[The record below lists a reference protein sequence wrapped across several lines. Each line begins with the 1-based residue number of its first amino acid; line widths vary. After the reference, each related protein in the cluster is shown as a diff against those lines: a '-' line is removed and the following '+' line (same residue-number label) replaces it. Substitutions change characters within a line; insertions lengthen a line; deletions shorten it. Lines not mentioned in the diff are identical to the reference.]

1 MVRLGYANTGST
13 GPEPGIDRS
22 RHGGSLET
30 VDAVVVGSGFGGSVA
45 ALRLA
50 EAGQSVVL
58 MERGKPYPPGSFARS
73 PSEMG
78 RNFWDPDRGLYG
90 LFDAW
95 TFRGTEGLVSSGL
108 GGGSLIYANVLLR
121 KDEKWFVNESP
132 IPGGGYE
139 NWPFTREDLD
149 PYYDAAEAMLQPVP
163 YPWKDT
169 AKTLAMESTAA
180 TLGLSISRPPIAVT
194 FAPTPGGD
202 PRTNHPLPLPE
213 YGSVHGPNT
222 VRTTCTL
229 SGECDIGCNAGAKN
243 TLDHNYISAAAAK
256 GADVRTFHDVR
267 GIRPLPGGG
276 YEVRYVV
283 HHPENQGELLTEQI
297 IRCTR
302 LILGAGTFGTNFL
315 LLRNRGSL
323 PALSETLGT
332 RFSGNGD
339 LLTFI
344 MDAKT
349 PATNGSR
356 PGVRT
361 LTGSR
366 GPVITTAIRVPD
378 ANDDDGDGR
387 GYYVEDAGYPAFINW
402 LMETAQLRTAAM
414 RTARVA
420 GQLLKDRL
428 FEAGRSNV
436 SADLAAA
443 LGDGRLSASSVP
455 LLGMGRDIPDGVMT
469 LNDGRLAI
477 AWTMATS
484 KEYFGRVRATMESIA
499 KDLDGNFVDNPLWWA
514 KRVITVH
521 PIGGAPSGR
530 HPGEAVCDSYGEVFG
545 YPGLFVVDGAAMPGP
560 VGANPSLTIAA
571 FAERAC
577 ARILDGGQAGGRR
590 WPAGHRGIAPSDA
603 AGEDAAGEDVAAE
616 GALAE
621 VADQGHG
628 SPATSQPEA
637 AGAVIDAGAS
647 APRALA
653 PDATKGKGAREEQPA
668 GAAPGGTDV
677 PQASAR
683 RLARRGK
690 SAATGGIDA
699 HEASPR
705 GLTPPGAGPA
715 PGGTDVLPASAR
727 RLTAPTTGPPPATSV
742 RFTEQMHGWFSP
754 GLSDPEKGRMLGRD
768 RSRKIMFEL
777 TIIAEDMEAFV
788 ADPSHPAKA
797 EGYVLADYFG
807 GRMPVERGWFN
818 LFVEDEST
826 DGRPARRMLYRLWL
840 RDPGGTPFTFTGYKQ
855 IHNEAGFDL
864 WPDTTI
870 LYATILRGHVPP
882 DADTKR
888 PDVNSVASDSVA
900 SDSVAAEH
908 GVVGAG
914 ILYIRPLDFAKQL
927 TTFRA
932 EGPARAAG
940 LAAFMKL
947 FAGELWQVYGR
958 GIRRVPF
965 PLRSSRTPNRPGR

>member
-1 MVRLGYANTGST
+1 MAGARRSST
-13 GPEPGIDRS
+13 
-22 RHGGSLET
+22 LEK

-149 PYYDAAEAMLQPVP
+149 PYYKAAEEMLQPVP
-163 YPWKDT
+163 YPYKDT
-169 AKTLAMESTAA
+169 AKTMAMENTAA

-194 FAPTPGGD
+194 FAGAPGAE

-213 YGSVHGPNT
+213 YGSIHGPNT

-229 SGECDIGCNAGAKN
+229 CGECDIGCNAGAKN

-256 GADVRTFHDVR
+256 GADIRTFHDVR
-267 GIRPLPGGG
+267 GIRPLGGGG

-283 HHPENQGELLTEQI
+283 HDPENRGGLLTEQI
-297 IRCTR
+297 IHCRR
-302 LILGAGTFGTNFL
+302 LVLGAGTFGTNFL

-323 PALSETLGT
+323 PALSDALGT

-402 LMETAQLRTAAM
+402 LMETAQLKTAAL

-428 FEAGRSNV
+428 FDAGRSNI

-455 LLGMGRDIPDGVMT
+455 LLGMGRDVPDGVMT
-469 LNDGRLAI
+469 LHDGRLAV

-521 PIGGAPSGR
+521 PIGGAPAGR

-545 YPGLFVVDGAAMPGP
+545 YPGMYVVDGAAMPGP

-577 ARILDGGQAGGRR
+577 ARILDGGPEAERSR
-590 WPAGHRGIAPSDA
+590 VAAHRGITPSDA
-603 AGEDAAGEDVAAE
+603 ATGDGNHQAGGGAPAKAAVP
-616 GALAE
+616 
-621 VADQGHG
+621 
-628 SPATSQPEA
+628 PAA
-637 AGAVIDAGAS
+637 AGAVVDVAG

-653 PDATKGKGAREEQPA
+653 PDATKGNGARKEQPA
-668 GAAPGGTDV
+668 
-677 PQASAR
+677 
-683 RLARRGK
+683 
-690 SAATGGIDA
+690 SAAETGADA
-699 HEASPR
+699 PHARSR
-705 GLTPPGAGPA
+705 GLTPPA
-715 PGGTDVLPASAR
+715 TSS
-727 RLTAPTTGPPPATSV
+727 PPATSV

-754 GLSDPEKGRMLGRD
+754 GVTDPEKGRMLGRD

-777 TIIAEDMEAFV
+777 TITAEDIDAFV

-807 GRMPVERGWFN
+807 GRMPVEKGWFN
-818 LFVEDEST
+818 LFVEDESA

-840 RDPGGTPFTFTGYKQ
+840 RDPGGTPFTFTGYKL

-864 WPDTTI
+864 WPDTTV

-882 DADTKR
+882 DAEAGH
-888 PDVNSVASDSVA
+888 PDEGVA
-900 SDSVAAEH
+900 
-908 GVVGAG
+908 GAG
-914 ILYIRPLDFAKQL
+914 VLYIRPLDFAKQL

-932 EGPARAAG
+932 EGPAPVAG

-958 GIRRVPF
+958 GVRRVPF
-965 PLRSSRTPNRPGR
+965 PLRSSRASKRPGR

>member
-1 MVRLGYANTGST
+1 MGRLGTGNSGDAGFEPASDPPRRSST
-13 GPEPGIDRS
+13 GIEK
-22 RHGGSLET
+22 

-58 MERGKPYPPGSFARS
+58 MERGKPYPPGSFART

-139 NWPFTREDLD
+139 NWPFTRADLD

-163 YPWKDT
+163 YPYKDT
-169 AKTLAMESTAA
+169 AKTMAMEKSAA
-180 TLGLSISRPPIAVT
+180 NLGLSITRPPIAVT
-194 FAPTPGGD
+194 FSATPNTE
-202 PRTNHPLPLPE
+202 PRTNQALPLPS
-213 YGSVHGPNT
+213 YGSIHGPTT

-243 TLDHNYISAAAAK
+243 TLDHNYVSAAAFK

-267 GIRPLPGGG
+267 GLRPLDGGG

-283 HHPENQGELLTEQI
+283 HHPDLQGELLTERI
-297 IRCTR
+297 IHCRR

-323 PALSETLGT
+323 PALSDALGT

-344 MDAKT
+344 MGAKT
-349 PATNGSR
+349 PPANGSR

-361 LTGSR
+361 LAGSK

-378 ANDDDGDGR
+378 SNDDDGDGR
-387 GYYVEDAGYPAFINW
+387 GYYVEDAGYPAFMNW
-402 LMETAQLRTAAM
+402 LIETAQLGTTIKRTAK
-414 RTARVA
+414 VA
-420 GQLLKDRL
+420 GQLFKDRL
-428 FEAGRSNV
+428 FDAGRSNV

-443 LGDGRLSASSVP
+443 LGDGRLSSSSVP

-469 LNDGRLAI
+469 LRDGRLAI

-484 KEYFGRVRATMESIA
+484 KEYFGRVRETMESIS
-499 KDLDGNFVDNPLWWA
+499 KDLDGDFIDNPLWWA

-571 FAERAC
+571 FAERTC
-577 ARILDGGQAGGRR
+577 AHILEEAHHASPEGIST
-590 WPAGHRGIAPSDA
+590 RGISPRDA
-603 AGEDAAGEDVAAE
+603 VTVE
-616 GALAE
+616 
-621 VADQGHG
+621 Q
-628 SPATSQPEA
+628 EA
-637 AGAVIDAGAS
+637 AGAVVDVGAS

-653 PDATKGKGAREEQPA
+653 PDATKGKGAQEEQPA
-668 GAAPGGTDV
+668 SAVVDAPT
-677 PQASAR
+677 Q
-683 RLARRGK
+683 RG
-690 SAATGGIDA
+690 
-699 HEASPR
+699 R
-705 GLTPPGAGPA
+705 GLGMPA
-715 PGGTDVLPASAR
+715 IATKDP
-727 RLTAPTTGPPPATSV
+727 TSV

-754 GLSDPEKGRMLGRD
+754 GVTDPEKGRSLGRD
-768 RSRKIMFEL
+768 RSRKVMFEL
-777 TIIAEDMEAFV
+777 TITAEDIDAFA
-788 ADPSHPAKA
+788 ADPSHPATA

-818 LFVEDEST
+818 LFVTDTSS

-840 RDPGGTPFTFTGYKQ
+840 RDPGGTPFTFTGHKL

-864 WPDTTI
+864 WPDTTT

-882 DADTKR
+882 PEKALATADST
-888 PDVNSVASDSVA
+888 PDSAQTQQQD
-900 SDSVAAEH
+900 

-914 ILYIRPLDFAKQL
+914 ILHIRPLDFAKQL

-932 EGPARAAG
+932 EGPAPAAG
-940 LAAFMKL
+940 LVTFGRL
-947 FAGELWQVYGR
+947 FGGELWQVYGR
-958 GIRRVPF
+958 ALKRVPF
-965 PLRSSRTPNRPGR
+965 PLKPKR

>member
-1 MVRLGYANTGST
+1 MVRLGNTNTGNQ
-13 GPEPGIDRS
+13 GPEPAVDRA
-22 RHGGSLET
+22 RHSNTPEK

-45 ALRLA
+45 AFRLA

-58 MERGKPYPPGSFARS
+58 MERGKPYSPGSFARS

-139 NWPFTREDLD
+139 NWPFTRKDLD
-149 PYYDAAEAMLQPVP
+149 PFYDAAEAMLQPVP

-169 AKTLAMESTAA
+169 AKTLAMENTAA

-194 FAPTPGGD
+194 FAPAPGQE

-213 YGSVHGPNT
+213 YGSIHGPNT

-267 GIRPLPGGG
+267 GIRPLDGGG

-283 HHPENQGELLTEQI
+283 HHPENHGGLLTEQI
-297 IRCTR
+297 IHCRR

-323 PALSETLGT
+323 PALSDALGT

-402 LMETAQLRTAAM
+402 LMETAQLRTAAL

-469 LNDGRLAI
+469 LHDGRLAI

-521 PIGGAPSGR
+521 PIGGAPAGR
-530 HPGEAVCDSYGEVFG
+530 HPGEAVCDSYGEAFG

-577 ARILDGGQAGGRR
+577 ARILEGGAGSHRARSGS
-590 WPAGHRGIAPSDA
+590 ADRGIAPSDA
-603 AGEDAAGEDVAAE
+603 AADEAGTDDGRRAQP
-616 GALAE
+616 E
-621 VADQGHG
+621 VAL
-628 SPATSQPEA
+628 QPEA
-637 AGAVIDAGAS
+637 AGAVVDVGAS

-653 PDATKGKGAREEQPA
+653 PDATKGKGAREE
-668 GAAPGGTDV
+668 
-677 PQASAR
+677 R
-683 RLARRGK
+683 
-690 SAATGGIDA
+690 
-699 HEASPR
+699 
-705 GLTPPGAGPA
+705 
-715 PGGTDVLPASAR
+715 PASADPDAGGTLAKPSR
-727 RLTAPTTGPPPATSV
+727 DRGLGLPGAASESVERSETGTQSTSV

-754 GLSDPEKGRMLGRD
+754 GLTDPEKGRMLGRD

-777 TIIAEDMEAFV
+777 TIIAEDIDAFV
-788 ADPSHPAKA
+788 ADASHPAKA

-818 LFVEDEST
+818 LFVEDEAA

-882 DADTKR
+882 SAD
-888 PDVNSVASDSVA
+888 SDGPG
-900 SDSVAAEH
+900 E

-914 ILYIRPLDFAKQL
+914 ILYIRPLDFAKQM

-932 EGPARAAG
+932 EGPAPAAG

-947 FAGELWQVYGR
+947 FAGELWKVYGR

-965 PLRSSRTPNRPGR
+965 PLRSSRSSNRAADPR

>member
-1 MVRLGYANTGST
+1 MGRLGSGNSGDAGF
-13 GPEPGIDRS
+13 EPASDPPRHRAGGI
-22 RHGGSLET
+22 EK

-73 PSEMG
+73 PAEMG

-121 KDEKWFVNESP
+121 KDEKWFVKESP
-132 IPGGGYE
+132 VPGGGYE
-139 NWPFTREDLD
+139 NWPFTRADLD

-163 YPWKDT
+163 YPYRDT
-169 AKTLAMESTAA
+169 AKTTAMEKTAA
-180 TLGLSISRPPIAVT
+180 NLGLAISRPPIAIT
-194 FAPTPGGD
+194 FAAGPGKE
-202 PRTNHPLPLPE
+202 PRTNQALPLPG
-213 YGSVHGPNT
+213 YGSVHGPDT
-222 VRTTCTL
+222 FRTTCTL

-256 GADVRTFHDVR
+256 GADIRPLHDVR
-267 GIRPLPGGG
+267 GIRPLNPVTNGGG

-283 HHPENQGELLTEQI
+283 HDPEHHGGLLTERI
-297 IRCTR
+297 IHCRR

-323 PALSETLGT
+323 PALSDALGT

-378 ANDDDGDGR
+378 SNDDDGDGR
-387 GYYVEDAGYPAFINW
+387 GYYVEDAGYPAFMNW
-402 LMETAQLRTAAM
+402 LIETAQLRTAAK
-414 RTARVA
+414 RTAKVA

-428 FEAGRSNV
+428 FDAGRSNV

-443 LGDGRLSASSVP
+443 LGDGRLSSSSVP

-469 LNDGRLAI
+469 LRDGRLAI

-484 KEYFGRVRATMESIA
+484 TEYFGRVRETMASIA
-499 KDLDGNFVDNPLWWA
+499 KDLDGDFIDNPFWWA

-530 HPGEAVCDSYGEVFG
+530 HPAEAVCDSYGEVFG
-545 YPGLFVVDGAAMPGP
+545 YPGLYVVDGAAMPGP
-560 VGANPSLTIAA
+560 VGANPSLTISA
-571 FAERAC
+571 FAERTC
-577 ARILDGGQAGGRR
+577 AHILDAAGQPDKTGKADQPDQPGQ
-590 WPAGHRGIAPSDA
+590 AGHRGLTPTDA
-603 AGEDAAGEDVAAE
+603 AG
-616 GALAE
+616 
-621 VADQGHG
+621 
-628 SPATSQPEA
+628 TPES
-637 AGAVIDAGAS
+637 AGAVVDVGAS

-653 PDATKGKGAREEQPA
+653 PDATKGKGAQAEQPA
-668 GAAPGGTDV
+668 SAVTEVIEAGT
-677 PQASAR
+677 
-683 RLARRGK
+683 
-690 SAATGGIDA
+690 
-699 HEASPR
+699 R
-705 GLTPPGAGPA
+705 GLGLPGKPSTSGGGP
-715 PGGTDVLPASAR
+715 
-727 RLTAPTTGPPPATSV
+727 TSV

-754 GLSDPEKGRMLGRD
+754 GVTDPGKGRNLGRD

-777 TIIAEDMEAFV
+777 TITAEDIDAFA
-788 ADPSHPAKA
+788 ADPAHPAKA

-818 LFVEDEST
+818 LFVADASD

-840 RDPGGTPFTFTGYKQ
+840 RDPGGTPFTFTGHKL
-855 IHNEAGFDL
+855 IHNDAGLDV
-864 WPDTTI
+864 WQDTTV

-882 DADTKR
+882 PETAAHNQDH
-888 PDVNSVASDSVA
+888 PDQD
-900 SDSVAAEH
+900 

-932 EGPARAAG
+932 QGPQAITG
-940 LAAFMKL
+940 LATFGKL

-958 GIRRVPF
+958 ALRRVPF
-965 PLRSSRTPNRPGR
+965 PLKPKR

>member
-1 MVRLGYANTGST
+1 MGRLGTGNS
-13 GPEPGIDRS
+13 GDAGSEPASDPPRHRGSGI
-22 RHGGSLET
+22 GSGIEK

-139 NWPFTREDLD
+139 NWPFTRADLD

-163 YPWKDT
+163 YPYKDT
-169 AKTLAMESTAA
+169 AKTLAMEKSAA
-180 TLGLSISRPPIAVT
+180 NLGLSITRPPIAVT
-194 FAPTPGGD
+194 FSTAPGTE
-202 PRTNHPLPLPE
+202 PRTNHALPLPG
-213 YGSVHGPNT
+213 YGSIHGPTT

-243 TLDHNYISAAAAK
+243 TLDHNYISAASFR

-267 GIRPLPGGG
+267 GIRPLDAGTQGGG

-283 HHPENQGELLTEQI
+283 HHPDRHGELLTERI
-297 IRCTR
+297 IHCRR

-323 PALSETLGT
+323 PALSDALGT

-344 MDAKT
+344 MGAKT
-349 PATNGSR
+349 PPANGSR

-378 ANDDDGDGR
+378 SNDDDGDGR
-387 GYYVEDAGYPAFINW
+387 GYYVEDAGYPAFMNW
-402 LMETAQLRTAAM
+402 LMETAQLRTTM
-414 RTARVA
+414 KRTVKLA

-428 FEAGRSNV
+428 FDAGRSNV

-443 LGDGRLSASSVP
+443 LGDGRLSSSSVP

-469 LNDGRLAI
+469 LRDGRLAI

-484 KEYFGRVRATMESIA
+484 KEYFGRVRETMEAIS
-499 KDLDGNFVDNPLWWA
+499 KDLDGDFIDNPLWWA

-571 FAERAC
+571 FAERTC
-577 ARILDGGQAGGRR
+577 AHIIENADKAQ
-590 WPAGHRGIAPSDA
+590 HRGIRP
-603 AGEDAAGEDVAAE
+603 EDTEGSGGAREKVAVE
-616 GALAE
+616 R
-621 VADQGHG
+621 
-628 SPATSQPEA
+628 EA
-637 AGAVIDAGAS
+637 AGAVVDVGAS

-653 PDATKGKGAREEQPA
+653 PDATKGK
-668 GAAPGGTDV
+668 AAP
-677 PQASAR
+677 A
-683 RLARRGK
+683 
-690 SAATGGIDA
+690 
-699 HEASPR
+699 E
-705 GLTPPGAGPA
+705 
-715 PGGTDVLPASAR
+715 LPASA
-727 RLTAPTTGPPPATSV
+727 APEVPQARSRGLGGPGAPDAPETTSV

-754 GLSDPEKGRMLGRD
+754 GTTDPEKGRSLGRD

-777 TIIAEDMEAFV
+777 TITAEDMEAF
-788 ADPSHPAKA
+788 ATDPNHPAKA

-818 LFVEDEST
+818 LFIPDASD
-826 DGRPARRMLYRLWL
+826 DGAPARRMLYRLWL
-840 RDPGGTPFTFTGYKQ
+840 RDPGGTPFTFTGHKL

-864 WPDTTI
+864 WADTTT

-882 DADTKR
+882 DAVPPDPGT
-888 PDVNSVASDSVA
+888 PDVTPPDAGRPVASG
-900 SDSVAAEH
+900 AAQA

-914 ILYIRPLDFAKQL
+914 ILFIRPLDFARQL

-932 EGPARAAG
+932 EGPAPAAG
-940 LAAFMKL
+940 LTTFGKL
-947 FAGELWQVYGR
+947 FAGELWQVYGQ
-958 GIRRVPF
+958 GLRRVPF
-965 PLRSSRTPNRPGR
+965 PFTSKQ

>member
-1 MVRLGYANTGST
+1 MGR
-13 GPEPGIDRS
+13 
-22 RHGGSLET
+22 LET
-30 VDAVVVGSGFGGSVA
+30 GNDGVEKVDAVVVGSGFGGSVA

-50 EAGQSVVL
+50 AAGESVVL

-121 KDEKWFVNESP
+121 KDEKWFVTESP

-139 NWPFTREDLD
+139 NWPFTRADLD
-149 PYYDAAEAMLQPVP
+149 PWYDAAEAMLDPVP
-163 YPWKDT
+163 YPYKDT
-169 AKTLAMESTAA
+169 AKTMAMEATAA
-180 TLGLSISRPPIAVT
+180 NLGLAISRPPLAVT
-194 FAPTPGGD
+194 FSAGPDPL
-202 PRTNHPLPLPE
+202 PRTNHALPLPH
-213 YGSVHGPNT
+213 YGSIHGPDT

-243 TLDHNYISAAAAK
+243 TLDHNYVSAAASK

-267 GIRPLPGGG
+267 GIRPLDHGG

-283 HHPENQGELLTEQI
+283 HSPERRDGLLTERI
-297 IRCTR
+297 IHCRR

-323 PALSETLGT
+323 PALSDALGT

-344 MDAKT
+344 MDTKI
-349 PATNGSR
+349 PATDGSR

-361 LTGSR
+361 LTGSK

-378 ANDDDGDGR
+378 SNDDDGEGR
-387 GYYVEDAGYPAFINW
+387 GYYVEDAGYPAFMNW
-402 LMETAQLRTAAM
+402 LIETAQLRTTVK
-414 RTARVA
+414 RTAKVA
-420 GQLLKDRL
+420 GQLFKDRL
-428 FEAGRSNV
+428 FDAGRSNV

-443 LGDGRLSASSVP
+443 LGDGRLSSSSVP

-469 LNDGRLAI
+469 LRDGRLAI

-484 KEYFGRVRATMESIA
+484 KEYFGRVRSTMESIA
-499 KDLDGNFVDNPLWWA
+499 RDLDGNFIDNPLWWA

-530 HPGEAVCDSYGEVFG
+530 HPGEAVCDQYGEVFG

-577 ARILDGGQAGGRR
+577 AHMLGGASTVGRR
-590 WPAGHRGIAPSDA
+590 GIRPAVAMGPGGHD
-603 AGEDAAGEDVAAE
+603 E
-616 GALAE
+616 E
-621 VADQGHG
+621 VPLQ
-628 SPATSQPEA
+628 QKA
-637 AGAVIDAGAS
+637 AGAVVDVGAL

-653 PDATKGKGAREEQPA
+653 PDATKGKGARAEQPA
-668 GAAPGGTDV
+668 SAVAAPDR
-677 PQASAR
+677 A
-683 RLARRGK
+683 
-690 SAATGGIDA
+690 D
-699 HEASPR
+699 R
-705 GLTPPGAGPA
+705 GLGSPAGKAENP
-715 PGGTDVLPASAR
+715 
-727 RLTAPTTGPPPATSV
+727 TSV

-754 GLSDPEKGRMLGRD
+754 GVTDPEKGRSLGRD

-777 TIIAEDMEAFV
+777 TITAEDMEAFV
-788 ADPSHPAKA
+788 ADPQHPATA
-797 EGYVLADYFG
+797 GGYVLADYFG

-818 LFVEDEST
+818 LFVEDKSD
-826 DGRPARRMLYRLWL
+826 DGRTARRMVYRLWL
-840 RDPGGTPFTFTGYKQ
+840 RDPGGTPFTFTGHKL
-855 IHNEAGFDL
+855 IRNDAGFDL
-864 WPDTTI
+864 WPDTTT
-870 LYATILRGHVPP
+870 LRATILRGHVPP
-882 DADTKR
+882 GEPTVAGGSDTG
-888 PDVNSVASDSVA
+888 PGTGTDTD
-900 SDSVAAEH
+900 
-908 GVVGAG
+908 GIVGAG
-914 ILYIRPLDFAKQL
+914 ILVIRPLDFAKQL

-932 EGPARAAG
+932 EGPSPAAG
-940 LAAFMKL
+940 LLAFAKL
-947 FAGELWQVYGR
+947 FGGELWQVYGR
-958 GIRRVPF
+958 ARRRVPV
-965 PLRSSRTPNRPGR
+965 PLKPKQ

>member
-1 MVRLGYANTGST
+1 MGRLGTGNS
-13 GPEPGIDRS
+13 GDAGSEPASDPPRHRGNGI
-22 RHGGSLET
+22 EK
-30 VDAVVVGSGFGGSVA
+30 VDVVVVGSGFGGSVA

-139 NWPFTREDLD
+139 NWPFTRADLD

-163 YPWKDT
+163 YPYKDT
-169 AKTLAMESTAA
+169 AKTLAMEQSAA
-180 TLGLSISRPPIAVT
+180 SLGLSISRPPLAIT
-194 FAPTPGGD
+194 FSPAPDTE
-202 PRTNHPLPLPE
+202 PRTNHALPLPG
-213 YGSVHGPNT
+213 YGSIHGPAT

-243 TLDHNYISAAAAK
+243 TLDHNYVSAAASK

-267 GIRPLPGGG
+267 GIRPLNAGTQAGG

-283 HHPENQGELLTEQI
+283 HRPDRQGELLTERI
-297 IRCTR
+297 IHCRR

-315 LLRNRGSL
+315 LLRNRASL
-323 PALSETLGT
+323 PGLSDALGT

-344 MDAKT
+344 MGAKT
-349 PATNGSR
+349 PPTNGSR

-361 LTGSR
+361 LTGSK

-378 ANDDDGDGR
+378 AHDDDGDGR
-387 GYYVEDAGYPAFINW
+387 GFYVEDAGYPAFMNW
-402 LMETAQLRTAAM
+402 LIETAQLRTTVK
-414 RTARVA
+414 RTAKVA

-428 FEAGRSNV
+428 FDAGRSNV

-443 LGDGRLSASSVP
+443 LGDGRLSSSSVP
-455 LLGMGRDIPDGVMT
+455 MLGMGRDIPDGVMT
-469 LNDGRLAI
+469 LRDGRLAI

-484 KEYFGRVRATMESIA
+484 KEYFGRVRETMESISQ
-499 KDLDGNFVDNPLWWA
+499 DLDGDFIDNPLWWA

-571 FAERAC
+571 FAERTC
-577 ARILDGGQAGGRR
+577 AHIIGDADK
-590 WPAGHRGIAPSDA
+590 AAHRGISPADA
-603 AGEDAAGEDVAAE
+603 AGSGGDSGTVAA
-616 GALAE
+616 
-621 VADQGHG
+621 QR
-628 SPATSQPEA
+628 EA
-637 AGAVIDAGAS
+637 AGAVVDVGAS

-653 PDATKGKGAREEQPA
+653 PDATKGKGAPEEQPA
-668 GAAPGGTDV
+668 SAVSEVPAARSRGLGMPGAPG
-677 PQASAR
+677 
-683 RLARRGK
+683 K
-690 SAATGGIDA
+690 
-699 HEASPR
+699 E
-705 GLTPPGAGPA
+705 
-715 PGGTDVLPASAR
+715 
-727 RLTAPTTGPPPATSV
+727 ATSV

-754 GLSDPEKGRMLGRD
+754 GTTDPEKGRSLGRD

-777 TIIAEDMEAFV
+777 TITAEDIDAFA
-788 ADPSHPAKA
+788 ADPNHLAKA

-818 LFVEDEST
+818 LFVQDASA
-826 DGRPARRMLYRLWL
+826 DGAPARRMLYRLWL
-840 RDPGGTPFTFTGYKQ
+840 RDPGGTPFTFTGYKL

-864 WPDTTI
+864 WPDTTT

-882 DADTKR
+882 DTAPPDTGSPDTLGTGGTGHTGR
-888 PDVNSVASDSVA
+888 PGHTGG
-900 SDSVAAEH
+900 AAHE
-908 GVVGAG
+908 GSVGAG
-914 ILYIRPLDFAKQL
+914 ILHIRPLDFAKQL

-932 EGPARAAG
+932 EGPAPAAG
-940 LAAFMKL
+940 LMTFGKL
-947 FAGELWQVYGR
+947 FGGELWQVYGR
-958 GIRRVPF
+958 GLKRVPF
-965 PLRSSRTPNRPGR
+965 PFKPQR

>member
-1 MVRLGYANTGST
+1 MVRLGNTNTGNQ
-13 GPEPGIDRS
+13 GPEPAVDRA
-22 RHGGSLET
+22 RHSNTPEK

-45 ALRLA
+45 AFRLA

-139 NWPFTREDLD
+139 NWPFTRKDLD
-149 PYYDAAEAMLQPVP
+149 PFYDAAEAMLQPVP

-169 AKTLAMESTAA
+169 AKTLAMENTAA

-194 FAPTPGGD
+194 FAPTPDGE

-213 YGSVHGPNT
+213 YGSIHGPNT

-267 GIRPLPGGG
+267 GIRPLDGGG

-283 HHPENQGELLTEQI
+283 HHPENQGGLLTEQI
-297 IRCTR
+297 IHCRR

-323 PALSETLGT
+323 PALSDALGT

-402 LMETAQLRTAAM
+402 LMETAQLRTAAL

-469 LNDGRLAI
+469 LRDGRLAV

-521 PIGGAPSGR
+521 PIGGAPAGR

-577 ARILDGGQAGGRR
+577 ARILDGGPGSAGGS
-590 WPAGHRGIAPSDA
+590 ASAHRGIVPSDA
-603 AGEDAAGEDVAAE
+603 AAVVDV
-616 GALAE
+616 GA
-621 VADQGHG
+621 
-628 SPATSQPEA
+628 T
-637 AGAVIDAGAS
+637 

-668 GAAPGGTDV
+668 
-677 PQASAR
+677 
-683 RLARRGK
+683 
-690 SAATGGIDA
+690 SAADA
-699 HEASPR
+699 PTTRNR
-705 GLTPPGAGPA
+705 GLTPPGGS
-715 PGGTDVLPASAR
+715 TM
-727 RLTAPTTGPPPATSV
+727 PPTSV

-754 GLSDPEKGRMLGRD
+754 GMTDPEKGRMLGRD

-777 TIIAEDMEAFV
+777 TITAEDIDAFV
-788 ADPSHPAKA
+788 KDPSHPAKA

-807 GRMPVERGWFN
+807 GRMPVEKGWFN
-818 LFVEDEST
+818 LFVEDESH

-882 DADTKR
+882 NLDTEG
-888 PDVNSVASDSVA
+888 PD
-900 SDSVAAEH
+900 E

-932 EGPARAAG
+932 EGPAPAAG

-947 FAGELWQVYGR
+947 FAGELWRVYGR

-965 PLRSSRTPNRPGR
+965 PLRSTRSSNRPGR

>member
-1 MVRLGYANTGST
+1 MGRLGTGNS
-13 GPEPGIDRS
+13 GDAGIEPASDPS
-22 RHGGSLET
+22 RHQAGGVEK

-121 KDEKWFVNESP
+121 KDEKWFVKESP
-132 IPGGGYE
+132 VPGGGYE
-139 NWPFTREDLD
+139 NWPFSRADLE
-149 PYYDAAEAMLQPVP
+149 PFYDAAEAMLQPVP
-163 YPWKDT
+163 YPYKDT
-169 AKTLAMESTAA
+169 AKTMAMEKSAA
-180 TLGLSISRPPIAVT
+180 NLGLSISRPPIAVT
-194 FAPTPGGD
+194 FATGPGKE
-202 PRTNHPLPLPE
+202 PRTNQALPLPS

-243 TLDHNYISAAAAK
+243 TLDHNYVSAAAFK

-267 GIRPLPGGG
+267 GIRPLGTGGGG

-283 HHPENQGELLTEQI
+283 HHPDNHGELLTERI
-297 IRCTR
+297 IHCRR

-323 PALSETLGT
+323 PAISDALGT

-344 MDAKT
+344 MGAKT
-349 PATNGSR
+349 PPSNGLR

-361 LTGSR
+361 LAGSK

-387 GYYVEDAGYPAFINW
+387 GYYVEDAGYPAFMNW
-402 LMETAQLRTAAM
+402 LIETAQLRTTIK
-414 RTARVA
+414 RTAKVA
-420 GQLLKDRL
+420 GQLFKDRL
-428 FEAGRSNV
+428 FDAGRSNV

-443 LGDGRLSASSVP
+443 LGDGRLSSSSVP

-469 LNDGRLAI
+469 LRDGRLAI

-484 KEYFGRVRATMESIA
+484 KEYFGRVRETMESIS
-499 KDLDGNFVDNPLWWA
+499 KDLDGDFIDNPLWWA

-530 HPGEAVCDSYGEVFG
+530 HPGEAVCDSFGEVFG

-571 FAERAC
+571 FAERTC
-577 ARILDGGQAGGRR
+577 AHILEVGERAN
-590 WPAGHRGIAPSDA
+590 HREISPSHTVTV
-603 AGEDAAGEDVAAE
+603 EK
-616 GALAE
+616 
-621 VADQGHG
+621 
-628 SPATSQPEA
+628 EA
-637 AGAVIDAGAS
+637 AGAVVDVGAS

-653 PDATKGKGAREEQPA
+653 PDATKGKGAEEAQ
-668 GAAPGGTDV
+668 
-677 PQASAR
+677 
-683 RLARRGK
+683 
-690 SAATGGIDA
+690 
-699 HEASPR
+699 
-705 GLTPPGAGPA
+705 
-715 PGGTDVLPASAR
+715 PASAVVGKPS
-727 RLTAPTTGPPPATSV
+727 TASRGLGAPGEAAAGSDATSV

-754 GLSDPEKGRMLGRD
+754 GITDPEKGRSLGRD
-768 RSRKIMFEL
+768 RGRKIMFEL
-777 TIIAEDMEAFV
+777 TITAQDIDAFV
-788 ADPSHPAKA
+788 ADPHHPASA

-818 LFVEDEST
+818 LFVEDSSD
-826 DGRPARRMLYRLWL
+826 DGAPARRMLYRLWL
-840 RDPGGTPFTFTGYKQ
+840 RDPGGTPFTFTGHKL
-855 IHNEAGFDL
+855 IHNEAGLDV
-864 WPDTTI
+864 WPDTTT

-882 DADTKR
+882 DAGET
-888 PDVNSVASDSVA
+888 P
-900 SDSVAAEH
+900 
-908 GVVGAG
+908 GAG
-914 ILYIRPLDFAKQL
+914 EAPGAGEEGVFGSGILFIRPLDFAKQL

-932 EGPARAAG
+932 EGPAPVAG
-940 LAAFMKL
+940 LAAFGTL
-947 FAGELWQVYGR
+947 FAGELWRVYGR
-958 GIRRVPF
+958 ALRRVPF
-965 PLRSSRTPNRPGR
+965 PLTHKR

>member
-1 MVRLGYANTGST
+1 MGRLGTGNSGAA
-13 GPEPGIDRS
+13 GPEPASDQARRRDGI
-22 RHGGSLET
+22 EK

-139 NWPFTREDLD
+139 NWPFTRADLD
-149 PYYDAAEAMLQPVP
+149 PHYDAAEAMLQPVP
-163 YPWKDT
+163 YPYMDT
-169 AKTLAMESTAA
+169 AKTLAMEKSAA
-180 TLGLSISRPPIAVT
+180 NLGLSITRPPIAVT
-194 FAPTPGGD
+194 FSAAPGTE
-202 PRTNHPLPLPE
+202 PRTNHALPLPG
-213 YGSVHGPNT
+213 YGSIHGPAT

-243 TLDHNYISAAAAK
+243 TLDHNYISAAAFK

-267 GIRPLPGGG
+267 GIRPLNPGSPGGG

-283 HHPENQGELLTEQI
+283 HHPDHHGELLTERI
-297 IRCTR
+297 IHCRR
-302 LILGAGTFGTNFL
+302 LMLGAGTFGTNFL

-323 PALSETLGT
+323 PALSDALGT

-344 MDAKT
+344 MGAKT
-349 PATNGSR
+349 PPANGSR
-356 PGVRT
+356 PGVRN
-361 LTGSR
+361 LAGSR

-378 ANDDDGDGR
+378 SHDDDGDGR
-387 GYYVEDAGYPAFINW
+387 GYYVEDAGYPAFMNW
-402 LMETAQLRTAAM
+402 LIETAQLGTTIKRTAK
-414 RTARVA
+414 VA
-420 GQLLKDRL
+420 GQLFKDRL
-428 FEAGRSNV
+428 FDAGRSNV

-443 LGDGRLSASSVP
+443 VGDGRLSSSSVP
-455 LLGMGRDIPDGVMT
+455 MLGMGRDVPDGVMT
-469 LNDGRLAI
+469 LRDGRLAI

-484 KEYFGRVRATMESIA
+484 KEYFGRVRETMESIS
-499 KDLDGNFVDNPLWWA
+499 KDLDGDFIDNPLWWA

-571 FAERAC
+571 FAERTC
-577 ARILDGGQAGGRR
+577 AHIIGNAGEPGRR
-590 WPAGHRGIAPSDA
+590 GIRPADA
-603 AGEDAAGEDVAAE
+603 AGSGGSGEKVA
-616 GALAE
+616 
-621 VADQGHG
+621 VQ
-628 SPATSQPEA
+628 QEA
-637 AGAVIDAGAS
+637 AGAVVDVAAS

-653 PDATKGKGAREEQPA
+653 PDATKGKTAPEE
-668 GAAPGGTDV
+668 
-677 PQASAR
+677 
-683 RLARRGK
+683 K
-690 SAATGGIDA
+690 
-699 HEASPR
+699 
-705 GLTPPGAGPA
+705 
-715 PGGTDVLPASAR
+715 PASAVSEVPEASQVR
-727 RLTAPTTGPPPATSV
+727 SRGLGRPGTPGVSGKEATSV

-754 GLSDPEKGRMLGRD
+754 GIADPEKGRSLGRD

-777 TIIAEDMEAFV
+777 TIIAEDIEAF
-788 ADPSHPAKA
+788 ASDPNHPARA

-818 LFVEDEST
+818 LFVQETADAAA
-826 DGRPARRMLYRLWL
+826 PARRMLYRLWL
-840 RDPGGTPFTFTGYKQ
+840 RDPGGTPFTFTGHKL
-855 IHNEAGFDL
+855 IRNEAGFDL
-864 WPDTTI
+864 WADTTT

-882 DADTKR
+882 DAAPLDAVP
-888 PDVNSVASDSVA
+888 PD
-900 SDSVAAEH
+900 AAPPDPGTQDAPPPDAAQPTAGGAAQA

-932 EGPARAAG
+932 EGPAPAAG
-940 LAAFMKL
+940 LVTFGKL

-958 GIRRVPF
+958 RPRGVPF
-965 PLRSSRTPNRPGR
+965 PFTSKR

>member
-1 MVRLGYANTGST
+1 MGRLGTGNS
-13 GPEPGIDRS
+13 GNSGAEPAPDPARHSARHAGAQDAETQNVQRQGI
-22 RHGGSLET
+22 EK

-73 PSEMG
+73 PAEMG

-139 NWPFTREDLD
+139 NWPFTRADLD
-149 PYYDAAEAMLQPVP
+149 PYYKAAEDMLQPVRYP
-163 YPWKDT
+163 YNDT
-169 AKTLAMESTAA
+169 AKTMAMENTAA
-180 TLGLSISRPPIAVT
+180 TLGLPISRPPIAVT
-194 FAPTPGGD
+194 FSTDPTKEPQ
-202 PRTNHPLPLPE
+202 TNRPLPLPS
-213 YGSVHGPNT
+213 YGSIHGPNT

-243 TLDHNYISAAAAK
+243 TLDHNYISAAAHQ
-256 GADVRTFHDVR
+256 GADIRTFHDVR
-267 GIRPLPGGG
+267 GIRPLARGG

-283 HHPENQGELLTEQI
+283 HDPERQGELLKERI
-297 IRCTR
+297 IHCRR

-315 LLRNRGSL
+315 LLRNRSSL
-323 PALSETLGT
+323 PALSDSIGT

-344 MDAKT
+344 MGAKT
-349 PATNGSR
+349 PAANGSP

-366 GPVITTAIRVPD
+366 GPVITTAIRIPD
-378 ANDDDGDGR
+378 SNDDDGDGR
-387 GYYVEDAGYPAFINW
+387 GYYVEDAGYPAFMNW
-402 LMETAQLRTAAM
+402 LMETAQLGTTVKRTAKV
-414 RTARVA
+414 AR
-420 GQLLKDRL
+420 QLLKDRL
-428 FEAGRSNV
+428 FDAGRSNV

-443 LGDGRLSASSVP
+443 LGDGRLSSSSVP

-469 LNDGRLAI
+469 LRDGRLAI

-484 KEYFGRVRATMESIA
+484 KDYFGRVRGTMSEIA
-499 KDLDGNFVDNPLWWA
+499 KDLDGDFIDNPLWWA

-545 YPGLFVVDGAAMPGP
+545 YPGLFVMDGAAMPGP
-560 VGANPSLTIAA
+560 VGANPSLTISA

-577 ARILDGGQAGGRR
+577 RHILENAHS
-590 WPAGHRGIAPSDA
+590 AGHKGITPADA
-603 AGEDAAGEDVAAE
+603 ARSDDRATDH
-616 GALAE
+616 LA
-621 VADQGHG
+621 D
-628 SPATSQPEA
+628 
-637 AGAVIDAGAS
+637 AS
-647 APRALA
+647 APRELA
-653 PDATKGKGAREEQPA
+653 PDATKGKGARKE
-668 GAAPGGTDV
+668 
-677 PQASAR
+677 R
-683 RLARRGK
+683 
-690 SAATGGIDA
+690 
-699 HEASPR
+699 
-705 GLTPPGAGPA
+705 
-715 PGGTDVLPASAR
+715 PASAV
-727 RLTAPTTGPPPATSV
+727 AEGAAAEGAAATTGARSRDLGLPQPQTQQPQDQKPAATETTTSV

-754 GLSDPEKGRMLGRD
+754 GLSDPEKGRSLGRD
-768 RSRKIMFEL
+768 RGRRIMFEL
-777 TIIAEDMEAFV
+777 TITAEDMDAFV
-788 ADPSHPAKA
+788 KDPGHPAKA

-818 LFVEDEST
+818 LFVEDASD

-840 RDPGGTPFTFTGYKQ
+840 RDPGGTPFTFTGYKL
-855 IHNEAGFDL
+855 IHNEAGLDI
-864 WPDTTI
+864 WQDTTS

-882 DADTKR
+882 SEAADVQE
-888 PDVNSVASDSVA
+888 PGEEDVF
-900 SDSVAAEH
+900 
-908 GVVGAG
+908 GAG

-932 EGPARAAG
+932 EGPAPAVG
-940 LAAFMKL
+940 LASFMKL
-947 FAGELWQVYGR
+947 FAGELWEVYGR
-958 GIRRVPF
+958 GLKRVPF
-965 PLRSSRTPNRPGR
+965 PVRSPLRRPRR

>member
-1 MVRLGYANTGST
+1 MGRLGTGNGGDTGS
-13 GPEPGIDRS
+13 EPATAPVRHTPNGI
-22 RHGGSLET
+22 EK

-139 NWPFTREDLD
+139 NWPFTRADLD

-163 YPWKDT
+163 YPYRDT
-169 AKTLAMESTAA
+169 AKTMAMEKSAA
-180 TLGLSISRPPIAVT
+180 NLGLSITRPPIAVT
-194 FAPTPGGD
+194 FAAGPGQEPG
-202 PRTNHPLPLPE
+202 TNRALPLPE
-213 YGSVHGPNT
+213 YGSIHGPNT

-243 TLDHNYISAAAAK
+243 TLDHNYVSAAAFK

-267 GIRPLPGGG
+267 GIRPLDQGG

-283 HHPENQGELLTEQI
+283 HQPDRQGELLTERI
-297 IRCTR
+297 IHCRR
-302 LILGAGTFGTNFL
+302 LLLGAGTFGTNFL

-323 PALSETLGT
+323 PALSDAMGT

-344 MDAKT
+344 MAAKT
-349 PATNGSR
+349 PATNGGR

-361 LTGSR
+361 LTGSK

-378 ANDDDGDGR
+378 SNDDDGDGR
-387 GYYVEDAGYPAFINW
+387 GYYVEDAGYPAFMNW
-402 LMETAQLRTAAM
+402 LIETAQLRTTIK
-414 RTARVA
+414 RTAKVA
-420 GQLLKDRL
+420 GQLFKDRL
-428 FEAGRSNV
+428 FDAGRSNV
-436 SADLAAA
+436 SADLSAA
-443 LGDGRLSASSVP
+443 LGDGHLSSSSVP

-469 LNDGRLAI
+469 LRDGRLAI

-484 KEYFGRVRATMESIA
+484 QEYFGRVRRTMESIA
-499 KDLDGNFVDNPLWWA
+499 KDLDGDFVDNPLWWA

-521 PIGGAPSGR
+521 PIGGAPAGR
-530 HPGEAVCDSYGEVFG
+530 HPGEAVCDPYGEVFG
-545 YPGLFVVDGAAMPGP
+545 YPGLFVVDGSAMPGP

-571 FAERAC
+571 FAERTC
-577 ARILDGGQAGGRR
+577 AHIIEQADRVSRGGINPGA
-590 WPAGHRGIAPSDA
+590 A
-603 AGEDAAGEDVAAE
+603 AGAHREAAGA
-616 GALAE
+616 
-621 VADQGHG
+621 QR
-628 SPATSQPEA
+628 EA
-637 AGAVIDAGAS
+637 AGAVVDVGS
-647 APRALA
+647 VAPRALA
-653 PDATKGKGAREEQPA
+653 PDATKGKAAPKEQPA
-668 GAAPGGTDV
+668 SAYPETASRSLGSPGN
-677 PQASAR
+677 
-683 RLARRGK
+683 
-690 SAATGGIDA
+690 AT
-699 HEASPR
+699 S
-705 GLTPPGAGPA
+705 
-715 PGGTDVLPASAR
+715 SNK
-727 RLTAPTTGPPPATSV
+727 ATSV

-754 GLSDPEKGRMLGRD
+754 GVTDPERGRSLGRD

-777 TIIAEDMEAFV
+777 TIIAEDIDAFV
-788 ADPSHPAKA
+788 ADPAHPAKA

-818 LFVEDEST
+818 LFVKDKSD
-826 DGRPARRMLYRLWL
+826 DGVPARRMLYRLWL
-840 RDPGGTPFTFTGYKQ
+840 RDPGGTPFTFTGHKL
-855 IHNEAGFDL
+855 IHHETGLDV
-864 WPDTTI
+864 WPDTTT

-882 DADTKR
+882 G
-888 PDVNSVASDSVA
+888 
-900 SDSVAAEH
+900 AAEPDPE
-908 GVVGAG
+908 GVAGAG
-914 ILYIRPLDFAKQL
+914 ILYIRPLDFARQL

-932 EGPARAAG
+932 EGPSPAAG
-940 LAAFMKL
+940 LLAFGTL
-947 FAGELWQVYGR
+947 FGGELWQVYGR
-958 GIRRVPF
+958 ALRRVPF
-965 PLRSSRTPNRPGR
+965 PLKPKR

>member
-1 MVRLGYANTGST
+1 MVRLGNANTGNS
-13 GPEPGIDRS
+13 GPEPAVDEARQS
-22 RHGGSLET
+22 TSLEK

-73 PSEMG
+73 PAEMG

-139 NWPFTREDLD
+139 NWPFTRADLD
-149 PYYDAAEAMLQPVP
+149 PYYKAAEDMLEPVRYP
-163 YPWKDT
+163 YKDT
-169 AKTLAMESTAA
+169 PKTMAMEQSAA
-180 TLGLSISRPPIAVT
+180 ALGLPISRPPIAVT
-194 FAPTPGGD
+194 FSTGRDKD
-202 PRTNHPLPLPE
+202 PRTNQALPLPS

-222 VRTTCTL
+222 LRTTCTL

-256 GADVRTFHDVR
+256 GADIRTFHDVR
-267 GIRPLPGGG
+267 GIRPLDSNGGG

-283 HHPENQGELLTEQI
+283 HDPDRQGELLKERI
-297 IRCTR
+297 IHCRR

-323 PALSETLGT
+323 PALSDALGT

-344 MDAKT
+344 MRAKT
-349 PATNGSR
+349 PAANGSR
-356 PGVRT
+356 PGIRT

-366 GPVITTAIRVPD
+366 GPVITTAIRIPD
-378 ANDDDGDGR
+378 SNDDDGDGR
-387 GYYVEDAGYPAFINW
+387 GYYVEDAGYPAFMNW
-402 LMETAQLRTAAM
+402 LMETAQLRTTVK
-414 RTARVA
+414 RTAKVA

-428 FEAGRSNV
+428 FDAGRSNV

-443 LGDGRLSASSVP
+443 LGDGRLSSSSVP

-469 LNDGRLAI
+469 LRDGRLAI

-484 KEYFGRVRATMESIA
+484 TEYFGRVRETMASIA
-499 KDLDGNFVDNPLWWA
+499 KDLDGDFVDNPLWWA

-545 YPGLFVVDGAAMPGP
+545 YPGLYVVDGAAMPGP

-571 FAERAC
+571 FAERTC
-577 ARILDGGQAGGRR
+577 AHILD
-590 WPAGHRGIAPSDA
+590 PAKATHRGIVPSDA
-603 AGEDAAGEDVAAE
+603 AISSEDT
-616 GALAE
+616 GAVRVE
-621 VADQGHG
+621 R
-628 SPATSQPEA
+628 EA
-637 AGAVIDAGAS
+637 AGAVVDVGAS
-647 APRALA
+647 APRELA

-668 GAAPGGTDV
+668 SAV
-677 PQASAR
+677 PER
-683 RLARRGK
+683 R
-690 SAATGGIDA
+690 S
-699 HEASPR
+699 R
-705 GLTPPGAGPA
+705 GLG
-715 PGGTDVLPASAR
+715 LP
-727 RLTAPTTGPPPATSV
+727 TQQPEKATSV

-754 GLSDPEKGRMLGRD
+754 GVTDPEKGRSLGRD
-768 RSRKIMFEL
+768 RSRRIMFEL
-777 TIIAEDMEAFV
+777 TIIAEDINAFV

-818 LFVEDEST
+818 LFVADASD

-840 RDPGGTPFTFTGYKQ
+840 RDPGGTPFTFTGHKL
-855 IHNEAGFDL
+855 IHNEAGLDI
-864 WPDTTI
+864 WQDTTV

-882 DADTKR
+882 PEGPEDPTQA
-888 PDVNSVASDSVA
+888 
-900 SDSVAAEH
+900 

-932 EGPARAAG
+932 EGPAPVAG

-958 GIRRVPF
+958 AVRRVPF
-965 PLRSSRTPNRPGR
+965 PLRARPRR

>member
-1 MVRLGYANTGST
+1 
-13 GPEPGIDRS
+13 
-22 RHGGSLET
+22 
-30 VDAVVVGSGFGGSVA
+30 
-45 ALRLA
+45 
-50 EAGQSVVL
+50 
-58 MERGKPYPPGSFARS
+58 
-73 PSEMG
+73 
-78 RNFWDPDRGLYG
+78 
-90 LFDAW
+90 
-95 TFRGTEGLVSSGL
+95 
-108 GGGSLIYANVLLR
+108 
-121 KDEKWFVNESP
+121 ESP

-139 NWPFTREDLD
+139 NWPFTRKDLD
-149 PYYDAAEAMLQPVP
+149 PFYDAAEAMLQPVP

-169 AKTLAMESTAA
+169 AKTLAMENTAA

-194 FAPTPGGD
+194 FAPTPSGE

-213 YGSVHGPNT
+213 YGSIHGPNT

-267 GIRPLPGGG
+267 GIRPLNGGG
-276 YEVRYVV
+276 YEVRYVI
-283 HHPENQGELLTEQI
+283 HHPENNGGLLTEQI
-297 IRCTR
+297 IHCHR

-323 PALSETLGT
+323 PALSDALGT

-349 PATNGSR
+349 PAANGSR

-402 LMETAQLRTAAM
+402 LMETAQLRTAAL

-469 LNDGRLAI
+469 LRDGRLAI

-521 PIGGAPSGR
+521 PIGGAPAGR

-577 ARILDGGQAGGRR
+577 ARILDGGPGSAGGLS
-590 WPAGHRGIAPSDA
+590 ASAHRGIVPSDA
-603 AGEDAAGEDVAAE
+603 AAVVDV
-616 GALAE
+616 GA
-621 VADQGHG
+621 
-628 SPATSQPEA
+628 T
-637 AGAVIDAGAS
+637 

-668 GAAPGGTDV
+668 
-677 PQASAR
+677 
-683 RLARRGK
+683 
-690 SAATGGIDA
+690 SAADA
-699 HEASPR
+699 PTTRSR
-705 GLTPPGAGPA
+705 GLTPPGAGGV
-715 PGGTDVLPASAR
+715 PG
-727 RLTAPTTGPPPATSV
+727 TSV

-754 GLSDPEKGRMLGRD
+754 GLTDPEKGRMLGRD
-768 RSRKIMFEL
+768 RSRKVMFEL
-777 TIIAEDMEAFV
+777 TITAEDIDAFV
-788 ADPSHPAKA
+788 KDPSHPAKA

-807 GRMPVERGWFN
+807 GRMPVEKGWFN
-818 LFVEDEST
+818 LFVEDEAA
-826 DGRPARRMLYRLWL
+826 DGRTARRMLYRLWL

-870 LYATILRGHVPP
+870 LYATILRGHVPASADSEGP
-882 DADTKR
+882 D
-888 PDVNSVASDSVA
+888 
-900 SDSVAAEH
+900 E

-932 EGPARAAG
+932 EGPAPAAG

-947 FAGELWQVYGR
+947 FAGELWKVYGR

-965 PLRSSRTPNRPGR
+965 PLRSSRSSNRPGR

>member
-1 MVRLGYANTGST
+1 MSDPPRHRSS
-13 GPEPGIDRS
+13 GI
-22 RHGGSLET
+22 EK

-139 NWPFTREDLD
+139 NWPFTRADLD

-163 YPWKDT
+163 YPYKDT
-169 AKTLAMESTAA
+169 AKTVAMEKSAGN
-180 TLGLSISRPPIAVT
+180 LGLSISRPPIAVT
-194 FAPTPGGD
+194 FSSGPGKE
-202 PRTNHPLPLPE
+202 PRTNQALPMPG
-213 YGSVHGPNT
+213 YGSIHGPNT

-243 TLDHNYISAAAAK
+243 TLDHNYVSAAAFK

-267 GIRPLPGGG
+267 GIRPLDPGTQGSG

-283 HHPENQGELLTEQI
+283 HHPDRQGELLTERI
-297 IRCTR
+297 IHCSR

-323 PALSETLGT
+323 PALSDALGT

-344 MDAKT
+344 MGAKT
-349 PATNGSR
+349 PPANGSR

-361 LTGSR
+361 LAGSR

-378 ANDDDGDGR
+378 SNDDDGDGR
-387 GYYVEDAGYPAFINW
+387 GYYVEDAGYPAFMNW
-402 LMETAQLRTAAM
+402 LIETAQLGTTIKRTAK
-414 RTARVA
+414 VA
-420 GQLLKDRL
+420 GQLFKDRL

-443 LGDGRLSASSVP
+443 LGDGRLSSSSVP

-469 LNDGRLAI
+469 LRDGRLAI

-484 KEYFGRVRATMESIA
+484 KEYFVRVRETMEAIS
-499 KDLDGNFVDNPLWWA
+499 KDLDGDFIDNPLWWA

-571 FAERAC
+571 FAERTC
-577 ARILDGGQAGGRR
+577 AHIIGNADK
-590 WPAGHRGIAPSDA
+590 AGHRGIRP
-603 AGEDAAGEDVAAE
+603 EDADGSGGPSEKVAVE
-616 GALAE
+616 R
-621 VADQGHG
+621 
-628 SPATSQPEA
+628 EA
-637 AGAVIDAGAS
+637 AGAVVDVGAS

-653 PDATKGKGAREEQPA
+653 PDATKGKSAPEEQPA
-668 GAAPGGTDV
+668 SAVSEA
-677 PQASAR
+677 PQARS
-683 RLARRGK
+683 
-690 SAATGGIDA
+690 
-699 HEASPR
+699 R
-705 GLTPPGAGPA
+705 GLGRPGTPGMPGAPDQE
-715 PGGTDVLPASAR
+715 T
-727 RLTAPTTGPPPATSV
+727 TSV

-754 GLSDPEKGRMLGRD
+754 GITDPEKGRSLGRD

-777 TIIAEDMEAFV
+777 TITAEDIDAF
-788 ADPSHPAKA
+788 ATDPNHQAKA

-818 LFVEDEST
+818 LFVEDTSD
-826 DGRPARRMLYRLWL
+826 DGAPARRMLYRLWL
-840 RDPGGTPFTFTGYKQ
+840 RDPGGTPFTFTGHKL

-864 WPDTTI
+864 WPDTTT

-882 DADTKR
+882 DAGPRD
-888 PDVNSVASDSVA
+888 AG
-900 SDSVAAEH
+900 AAHE

-914 ILYIRPLDFAKQL
+914 ILYIRPVDFAKQL

-932 EGPARAAG
+932 EGPSPAAG
-940 LAAFMKL
+940 LVTFAKL
-947 FAGELWQVYGR
+947 FGRELWQVYGR
-958 GIRRVPF
+958 GLNRVPF
-965 PLRSSRTPNRPGR
+965 PLKPKR

>member
-1 MVRLGYANTGST
+1 MVRLGYANTGNP
-13 GPEPGIDRS
+13 GQEPGIDRA
-22 RHGGSLET
+22 RHGSPLEK

-149 PYYDAAEAMLQPVP
+149 PFYDAAEAMLQPVP

-213 YGSVHGPNT
+213 YGSIHGPNT

-297 IRCTR
+297 IHCSR

-323 PALSETLGT
+323 PAVSETLGT

-402 LMETAQLRTAAM
+402 LMETAQLRTAAI

-420 GQLLKDRL
+420 GHLLKDRL

-443 LGDGRLSASSVP
+443 LGDGRLSSSSVP

-484 KEYFGRVRATMESIA
+484 KEYFGRVRSTMESIA

-590 WPAGHRGIAPSDA
+590 RPAGQHGSGHRGIAPSDA
-603 AGEDAAGEDVAAE
+603 AGEDSAGEDAASAHAGAE

-621 VADQGHG
+621 VADPGHG
-628 SPATSQPEA
+628 SPATSQAEA
-637 AGAVIDAGAS
+637 AGAVVDVGAS

-653 PDATKGKGAREEQPA
+653 PDATKGKGARKEQPG
-668 GAAPGGTDV
+668 GAVPGGTDA
-677 PQASAR
+677 PPAS
-683 RLARRGK
+683 
-690 SAATGGIDA
+690 S
-699 HEASPR
+699 R
-705 GLTPPGAGPA
+705 GLAQPAAGP
-715 PGGTDVLPASAR
+715 
-727 RLTAPTTGPPPATSV
+727 PTATSV

-754 GLSDPEKGRMLGRD
+754 GMSDPEKGRMLGRD

-777 TIIAEDMEAFV
+777 TIIAEDIEAFV

-882 DADTKR
+882 DADTKP
-888 PDVNSVASDSVA
+888 PDADTKPPDADTQQTGSGSVVA
-900 SDSVAAEH
+900 DR

-932 EGPARAAG
+932 AGPAPAAG
-940 LAAFMKL
+940 LAAFMQL

>member
-1 MVRLGYANTGST
+1 MVRLGYANTGNP
-13 GPEPGIDRS
+13 GQEPGIDS
-22 RHGGSLET
+22 ARHGSPPEK

-213 YGSVHGPNT
+213 YGSIHGPHT

-297 IRCTR
+297 IHCSR

-402 LMETAQLRTAAM
+402 LMETAQLRTAAI

-443 LGDGRLSASSVP
+443 LGDGRLSSSSVP

-577 ARILDGGQAGGRR
+577 ARILDGGPSSERR
-590 WPAGHRGIAPSDA
+590 RPAGHRGIAPSDA
-603 AGEDAAGEDVAAE
+603 AAEDAAGEDAV
-616 GALAE
+616 AE
-621 VADQGHG
+621 VADPGHG
-628 SPATSQPEA
+628 SPVTLQAEA
-637 AGAVIDAGAS
+637 AGAVVDVGAS
-647 APRALA
+647 APRSLA
-653 PDATKGKGAREEQPA
+653 PDATKGKGARKEQPA
-668 GAAPGGTDV
+668 GAVPGGTDA
-677 PQASAR
+677 PQ
-683 RLARRGK
+683 
-690 SAATGGIDA
+690 
-699 HEASPR
+699 ASPR
-705 GLTPPGAGPA
+705 GLAPPAAGPA
-715 PGGTDVLPASAR
+715 PGGTDASQGRARGLTPPAA
-727 RLTAPTTGPPPATSV
+727 APPPATSV

-754 GLSDPEKGRMLGRD
+754 GVSDAEKGRMLGRD

-818 LFVEDEST
+818 LFVEDESK

-882 DADTKR
+882 DADTK
-888 PDVNSVASDSVA
+888 PSDADTQETDSG
-900 SDSVAAEH
+900 SVAADP

-914 ILYIRPLDFAKQL
+914 ILYIRPLAFAKQL

-932 EGPARAAG
+932 EGPAPAAG
-940 LAAFMKL
+940 LAAFVKL

>member
-1 MVRLGYANTGST
+1 MGRLGTGNTGDAGYRTADDAPRRSNGT
-13 GPEPGIDRS
+13 PEK
-22 RHGGSLET
+22 
-30 VDAVVVGSGFGGSVA
+30 VDAVVVGSGFGGSVV

-121 KDEKWFVNESP
+121 KDEKWFVKESP
-132 IPGGGYE
+132 VPGGGYE
-139 NWPFTREDLD
+139 NWPFTRADLD
-149 PYYDAAEAMLQPVP
+149 PYYQAAEEMLRPVP
-163 YPWKDT
+163 YPYRDT
-169 AKTLAMESTAA
+169 AKTLAMEKTAA
-180 TLGLSISRPPIAVT
+180 NLGLNISRPPIAVT
-194 FAPTPGGD
+194 FAAERDGE
-202 PRTNHPLPLPE
+202 PRTNQPLRLPD
-213 YGSVHGPNT
+213 YGSIHGPGT

-243 TLDHNYISAAAAK
+243 TLDHNYLSAAAAL
-256 GADVRTFHDVR
+256 GADIRTFHDVR
-267 GIRPLPGGG
+267 GIRPLDGGG
-276 YEVRYVV
+276 YEVRFVV
-283 HHPENQGELLTEQI
+283 HRPDNRGGLLTEQI
-297 IRCTR
+297 IHCKR
-302 LILGAGTFGTNFL
+302 LFLGAGTFGTNFL

-323 PALSETLGT
+323 PALSDALGT

-339 LLTFI
+339 LLTFV
-344 MDAKT
+344 MGART
-349 PATNGSR
+349 PAQNGSP

-378 ANDDDGDGR
+378 VNDDDGDGR

-402 LMETAQLRTAAM
+402 LMETAQLGTTVKRTAKVA
-414 RTARVA
+414 AR
-420 GQLLKDRL
+420 LLKDRL
-428 FEAGRSNV
+428 FDAGRSNV

-443 LGDGRLSASSVP
+443 LGDGRLSSSSVP
-455 LLGMGRDIPDGVMT
+455 LLGMGRDIPDGVLT
-469 LNDGRLAI
+469 LRDGRLAI
-477 AWTMATS
+477 SWTMATS
-484 KEYFGRVRATMESIA
+484 KEYFTRVRATMEAIA
-499 KDLDGNFVDNPLWWA
+499 QDLDGDFIDNPLWWA

-560 VGANPSLTIAA
+560 VGANPSLTISA
-571 FAERAC
+571 FAERTC
-577 ARILDGGQAGGRR
+577 AHVLDVPDTPR
-590 WPAGHRGIAPSDA
+590 HRGITPADA
-603 AGEDAAGEDVAAE
+603 VGPDANGRTSGAGDPGGTVT
-616 GALAE
+616 
-621 VADQGHG
+621 VQR
-628 SPATSQPEA
+628 EA
-637 AGAVIDAGAS
+637 AGAVVDAGAL

-653 PDATKGKGAREEQPA
+653 PDATKGK
-668 GAAPGGTDV
+668 AAPEEK
-677 PQASAR
+677 PAAR
-683 RLARRGK
+683 
-690 SAATGGIDA
+690 T
-699 HEASPR
+699 EPEPR
-705 GLTPPGAGPA
+705 VRSRSLGPA
-715 PGGTDVLPASAR
+715 MAGNPQE
-727 RLTAPTTGPPPATSV
+727 ATSV

-754 GLSDPEKGRMLGRD
+754 GVTDPERGRSLGRD

-777 TIIAEDMEAFV
+777 TITARDIDAFV
-788 ADPSHPAKA
+788 ADPRHPAHA

-818 LFVEDEST
+818 LFVEDASP

-840 RDPGGTPFTFTGYKQ
+840 RDPGGTPFTFTGHKL

-864 WPDTTI
+864 WPDTTV
-870 LYATILRGHVPP
+870 LYATILRGHVPEE
-882 DADTKR
+882 A
-888 PDVNSVASDSVA
+888 ASEPAA
-900 SDSVAAEH
+900 STATERE

-914 ILYIRPLDFAKQL
+914 ILYIRPLDFARQL

-932 EGPARAAG
+932 EGPAPAAG

-947 FAGELWQVYGR
+947 FGGELLQVYGN
-958 GIRRVPF
+958 GVPRVPF
-965 PLRSSRTPNRPGR
+965 PLRGGPRGTAGTSGRAGTQPRPRRGR

>member
-1 MVRLGYANTGST
+1 MVRLGNANTGNS
-13 GPEPGIDRS
+13 GPGPAFDQPRRSDGI
-22 RHGGSLET
+22 EK
-30 VDAVVVGSGFGGSVA
+30 VDALVVGSGFGGSVA

-50 EAGQSVVL
+50 QAGQSVVL

-139 NWPFTREDLD
+139 NWPFTRADLD
-149 PYYDAAEAMLQPVP
+149 PYYKAAEEMLRPVP
-163 YPWKDT
+163 YPYKDT
-169 AKTLAMESTAA
+169 AKTLAMEKTAA
-180 TLGLSISRPPIAVT
+180 NLGLAISRPPIAVT
-194 FAPTPGGD
+194 FAAERDGE
-202 PRTNHPLPLPE
+202 PRTNQPLPLPD
-213 YGSVHGPNT
+213 YGSIHGPNT

-243 TLDHNYISAAAAK
+243 TLDHNYISAAAAV

-267 GIRPLPGGG
+267 GIRPLDGGG

-283 HHPENQGELLTEQI
+283 HRPENQGGLLTEQI
-297 IRCTR
+297 IHCRR

-323 PALSETLGT
+323 PALSDALGT

-349 PATNGSR
+349 PPTNGSR

-366 GPVITTAIRVPD
+366 GPVITTAIRIPD
-378 ANDDDGDGR
+378 LNDDDGDGR

-402 LMETAQLRTAAM
+402 LIETAQLGTTVKRTAK
-414 RTARVA
+414 VA

-428 FEAGRSNV
+428 FDAGRSNV

-443 LGDGRLSASSVP
+443 LGDGRLSSSSVP

-469 LNDGRLAI
+469 LRDGRLAI

-484 KEYFGRVRATMESIA
+484 KEYFGRVRETMASIA
-499 KDLDGNFVDNPLWWA
+499 KDLDGDFIDNPLWWV

-545 YPGLFVVDGAAMPGP
+545 YPGLYVVDGAAMPGP
-560 VGANPSLTIAA
+560 VGANPSLTISA

-577 ARILDGGQAGGRR
+577 AHILGDDGGPGRR
-590 WPAGHRGIAPSDA
+590 GITPSMA
-603 AGEDAAGEDVAAE
+603 ARTGAALPRDY
-616 GALAE
+616 
-621 VADQGHG
+621 
-628 SPATSQPEA
+628 
-637 AGAVIDAGAS
+637 AGAVVDVGAS

-653 PDATKGKGAREEQPA
+653 PDATKGKAAREETPA
-668 GAAPGGTDV
+668 
-677 PQASAR
+677 AR
-683 RLARRGK
+683 A
-690 SAATGGIDA
+690 
-699 HEASPR
+699 EAKPETRAR
-705 GLTPPGAGPA
+705 GLRPAAAGVSQ
-715 PGGTDVLPASAR
+715 D
-727 RLTAPTTGPPPATSV
+727 ATSV

-754 GLSDPEKGRMLGRD
+754 GVTDPEKGRSLGRD
-768 RSRKIMFEL
+768 RSRRIMFEL
-777 TIIAEDMEAFV
+777 TITAEDIEAFV

-797 EGYVLADYFG
+797 DGYVLADYFG
-807 GRMPVERGWFN
+807 GRLPVERGWFN
-818 LFVEDEST
+818 LFVEATSD

-840 RDPGGTPFTFTGYKQ
+840 RDPGGTPFTFTGHKL
-855 IHNEAGFDL
+855 IHNEAGLDI
-864 WPDTTI
+864 WQDTTI

-882 DADTKR
+882 EAGE
-888 PDVNSVASDSVA
+888 VIGG
-900 SDSVAAEH
+900 EE

-932 EGPARAAG
+932 EGPAPAAG

-958 GIRRVPF
+958 AVKRVPF
-965 PLRSSRTPNRPGR
+965 PLRFPPRPTARLDAVPPETPPGQ

>member
-1 MVRLGYANTGST
+1 MVRLGHANTGNPGQEPVADGVRHST
-13 GPEPGIDRS
+13 
-22 RHGGSLET
+22 LEK

-149 PYYDAAEAMLQPVP
+149 PFYKAAEGMLQPVP
-163 YPWKDT
+163 YPYKDT
-169 AKTLAMESTAA
+169 AKTMAMENTAA
-180 TLGLSISRPPIAVT
+180 ALGLSISRPPIAVT
-194 FAPTPGGD
+194 FAPAPGQE

-213 YGSVHGPNT
+213 YGSIHGPNT

-229 SGECDIGCNAGAKN
+229 CGECDIGCNAGAKN

-256 GADVRTFHDVR
+256 GADIRTFHDVR
-267 GIRPLPGGG
+267 GIRPLDGGG

-283 HHPENQGELLTEQI
+283 HHPENQGGLLTEQI
-297 IRCTR
+297 IHCRR

-315 LLRNRGSL
+315 LLRNHGSL
-323 PALSETLGT
+323 PALSDALGT

-378 ANDDDGDGR
+378 ASDDDGDGR

-402 LMETAQLRTAAM
+402 LMETAQLKTAAL

-420 GQLLKDRL
+420 GQLFKDRL

-469 LNDGRLAI
+469 LHDGRLAV

-521 PIGGAPSGR
+521 PIGGAPAGR
-530 HPGEAVCDSYGEVFG
+530 HPGEGVCDSYGEVFG
-545 YPGLFVVDGAAMPGP
+545 YPGLYVVDGAAMPGP

-577 ARILDGGQAGGRR
+577 ARILDDGSGSGRGAASA
-590 WPAGHRGIAPSDA
+590 PASALTPAHRGIAPSDA
-603 AGEDAAGEDVAAE
+603 AAEDTAPGGRGKEAGTTATAPPKATVPPKAT
-616 GALAE
+616 GA
-621 VADQGHG
+621 VADV
-628 SPATSQPEA
+628 S
-637 AGAVIDAGAS
+637 AS
-647 APRALA
+647 APRGLA
-653 PDATKGKGAREEQPA
+653 PDATKGKGARKE
-668 GAAPGGTDV
+668 
-677 PQASAR
+677 R
-683 RLARRGK
+683 
-690 SAATGGIDA
+690 
-699 HEASPR
+699 
-705 GLTPPGAGPA
+705 
-715 PGGTDVLPASAR
+715 PASAAGLSR
-727 RLTAPTTGPPPATSV
+727 SRGLDLPGGPTAAETGSDATSV

-754 GLSDPEKGRMLGRD
+754 GTKDPEKGRMLGRD
-768 RSRKIMFEL
+768 RDRKIMFEL
-777 TIIAEDMEAFV
+777 TIIAEDIDAFV
-788 ADPSHPAKA
+788 ADPRHLAKA
-797 EGYVLADYFG
+797 EGYVLADYLG
-807 GRMPVERGWFN
+807 GRLPVEKGWFN
-818 LFVEDEST
+818 LFVEDASD

-882 DADTKR
+882 D
-888 PDVNSVASDSVA
+888 VATGAAGEGVA
-900 SDSVAAEH
+900 
-908 GVVGAG
+908 GAG
-914 ILYIRPLDFAKQL
+914 ILHIRPLDFAKQL

-932 EGPARAAG
+932 EGPAPAAG

-947 FAGELWQVYGR
+947 FAGNLWQVYGR
-958 GIRRVPF
+958 GIGRVPF
-965 PLRSSRTPNRPGR
+965 PSRSSRALNRPGR

>member
-1 MVRLGYANTGST
+1 MGRLGTGNGGDTGS
-13 GPEPGIDRS
+13 EPATVPVRHTSNGI
-22 RHGGSLET
+22 EK

-139 NWPFTREDLD
+139 NWPFTRADLD

-163 YPWKDT
+163 YPYRDT
-169 AKTLAMESTAA
+169 AKTMAMEKSAA
-180 TLGLSISRPPIAVT
+180 NLGLSITRPPIAVT
-194 FAPTPGGD
+194 FAAGPGQE
-202 PRTNHPLPLPE
+202 PVTNRALPLPA
-213 YGSVHGPNT
+213 YGSIHGPNT

-243 TLDHNYISAAAAK
+243 TLDHNYVSAAAFK

-267 GIRPLPGGG
+267 GIRPLDQGG

-283 HHPENQGELLTEQI
+283 HQPDRQGELLTERI
-297 IRCTR
+297 IHCRR
-302 LILGAGTFGTNFL
+302 LLLGAGTFGTNFL

-323 PALSETLGT
+323 PALSDAMGT

-344 MDAKT
+344 MAAKT
-349 PATNGSR
+349 PATNGGR

-361 LTGSR
+361 LTGSK

-378 ANDDDGDGR
+378 SNDDDGDGR
-387 GYYVEDAGYPAFINW
+387 GYYVEDAGYPAFMNW
-402 LMETAQLRTAAM
+402 LIETAQLRTTIK
-414 RTARVA
+414 RTVKVA
-420 GQLLKDRL
+420 GQLFKDRL
-428 FEAGRSNV
+428 FDAGRSNV

-443 LGDGRLSASSVP
+443 LGDGHLSSSSVP

-469 LNDGRLAI
+469 LRDGRLAI

-484 KEYFGRVRATMESIA
+484 QEYFGRVRRTMESIA
-499 KDLDGNFVDNPLWWA
+499 KDLDGDFVDNPLWWA

-521 PIGGAPSGR
+521 PIGGAPAGR
-530 HPGEAVCDSYGEVFG
+530 HPGEAVCDPYGEVFG
-545 YPGLFVVDGAAMPGP
+545 YPGLFVVDGSAMPGP

-571 FAERAC
+571 FAERTC
-577 ARILDGGQAGGRR
+577 ARINEQNEQADRAGRGGINPG
-590 WPAGHRGIAPSDA
+590 DA
-603 AGEDAAGEDVAAE
+603 AGA
-616 GALAE
+616 
-621 VADQGHG
+621 QR
-628 SPATSQPEA
+628 EA
-637 AGAVIDAGAS
+637 AGAVVDVGS
-647 APRALA
+647 VAPRALA
-653 PDATKGKGAREEQPA
+653 PDATKGKAAPPEQPA
-668 GAAPGGTDV
+668 
-677 PQASAR
+677 S
-683 RLARRGK
+683 
-690 SAATGGIDA
+690 
-699 HEASPR
+699 ASPETASR
-705 GLTPPGAGPA
+705 SLGAPENA
-715 PGGTDVLPASAR
+715 TSSSK
-727 RLTAPTTGPPPATSV
+727 ATSV

-754 GLSDPEKGRMLGRD
+754 GVTDPERGRRLGRD

-777 TIIAEDMEAFV
+777 TIIAEDIDAFV
-788 ADPSHPAKA
+788 ADPAHPAKA

-818 LFVEDEST
+818 LFVKDKSD
-826 DGRPARRMLYRLWL
+826 DGVPARRMLYRLWL
-840 RDPGGTPFTFTGYKQ
+840 RDPGGTPFTFTGHKL
-855 IHNEAGFDL
+855 IHHETGLDV
-864 WPDTTI
+864 WPDTTT

-882 DADTKR
+882 G
-888 PDVNSVASDSVA
+888 
-900 SDSVAAEH
+900 AAEPDPD
-908 GVVGAG
+908 GVAGAG
-914 ILYIRPLDFAKQL
+914 ILYIRPLDFARQL

-932 EGPARAAG
+932 EGPSPAAG
-940 LAAFMKL
+940 LLAFGTL
-947 FAGELWQVYGR
+947 FGGELWQVYGR
-958 GIRRVPF
+958 SLARVPF
-965 PLRSSRTPNRPGR
+965 PLKPKR

>member
-1 MVRLGYANTGST
+1 M
-13 GPEPGIDRS
+13 EK
-22 RHGGSLET
+22 

-73 PSEMG
+73 PAEMG

-139 NWPFTREDLD
+139 NWPFTRADLD
-149 PYYDAAEAMLQPVP
+149 PYYDAAESMLKPVP
-163 YPWKDT
+163 YPYRDT
-169 AKTLAMESTAA
+169 PKTQAMEDTAA
-180 TLGLSISRPPIAVT
+180 TLGLHISRPPIAVT
-194 FAPTPGGD
+194 FSTEPDKEPQ
-202 PRTNHPLPLPE
+202 TNRPLPLPS
-213 YGSVHGPNT
+213 YGSIHGPTT

-267 GIRPLPGGG
+267 GIRPLDGGG

-283 HHPENQGELLTEQI
+283 HDPRNPGALLTERFI
-297 IRCTR
+297 HCRR
-302 LILGAGTFGTNFL
+302 LLLGAGTFGTNFL

-323 PALSETLGT
+323 PALSDALGT

-344 MDAKT
+344 MGAKT
-349 PATNGSR
+349 PAANGNR

-378 ANDDDGDGR
+378 SNDDDGDGR
-387 GYYVEDAGYPAFINW
+387 GYYVEDAGYPAFMNW
-402 LMETAQLRTAAM
+402 LIETAQLGTTVK

-428 FEAGRSNV
+428 FESGRSNV

-443 LGDGRLSASSVP
+443 LGDGRLSTSSVP
-455 LLGMGRDIPDGVMT
+455 LLGMGRDIPDGVMS
-469 LNDGRLAI
+469 LHDGRLAI

-484 KEYFGRVRATMESIA
+484 TEYFGRVRETMAAIA
-499 KDLDGNFVDNPLWWA
+499 RDLDGDFVDNPLWWA

-530 HPGEAVCDSYGEVFG
+530 HPGEAVCDSHGEVFG
-545 YPGLFVVDGAAMPGP
+545 YPGLYVVDGAAMPGP

-571 FAERAC
+571 FAERTC
-577 ARILDGGQAGGRR
+577 AHILDVAGQGE
-590 WPAGHRGIAPSDA
+590 HRGITPADA
-603 AGEDAAGEDVAAE
+603 AGPGDF
-616 GALAE
+616 
-621 VADQGHG
+621 
-628 SPATSQPEA
+628 
-637 AGAVIDAGAS
+637 AGAVVDVGAA

-653 PDATKGKGAREEQPA
+653 PDATKGKGAQEE
-668 GAAPGGTDV
+668 
-677 PQASAR
+677 
-683 RLARRGK
+683 
-690 SAATGGIDA
+690 
-699 HEASPR
+699 E
-705 GLTPPGAGPA
+705 
-715 PGGTDVLPASAR
+715 PASAV
-727 RLTAPTTGPPPATSV
+727 TAESATGSRSRGLGIPTAKPKDATSV

-754 GLSDPEKGRMLGRD
+754 GVTDPEKGRSLGRD

-777 TIIAEDMEAFV
+777 TITAEDIDAFV
-788 ADPSHPAKA
+788 ADPAHPAKA

-818 LFVEDEST
+818 LFVADESA

-840 RDPGGTPFTFTGYKQ
+840 RDPGGTPFTFTGHKL
-855 IHNEAGFDL
+855 IHNEAGLDI
-864 WPDTTI
+864 WQDTTI

-882 DADTKR
+882 PETLPEVLPETR
-888 PDVNSVASDSVA
+888 EIPDHSESQG
-900 SDSVAAEH
+900 H
-908 GVVGAG
+908 GEEQGIVGAG

-932 EGPARAAG
+932 DGPAPVAG

-947 FAGELWQVYGR
+947 FAGELLQVYGR
-958 GIRRVPF
+958 ALKRVPF
-965 PLRSSRTPNRPGR
+965 PLRTPRRPGR